1 MPTELSQPP
10 EPRRNLGVALVH
22 LARAERRVVEGEQH
36 ITWQRKLIADLERGG
51 QDTEA
56 ARELLRRL
64 EEKLLLHF
72 LDRDRL
78 RDEFKSG

>member
-10 EPRRNLGVALVH
+10 EPPRSNLGVAL
-22 LARAERRVVEGEQH
+22 AERRVVEGEQH
-36 ITWQRKLIADLERGG
+36 ITRQRKVIADLERGG
-51 QDTEA
+51 QDSET

-64 EEKLLLHF
+64 EEKLLLHL

-78 RDEFKSG
+78 RDEFKSD

>member
-10 EPRRNLGVALVH
+10 ELRSNLGVALVQ
-22 LARAERRVVEGEQH
+22 LAKAERRVAEDEQH
-36 ITWQRKLIADLERGG
+36 ITGQRKVIADLERDG
-51 QDTEA
+51 QDTET

-64 EEKLLLHF
+64 EEKLLLHL

-78 RDEFKSG
+78 RDEFKGG